1 MRAANV
7 EAGYDAL
14 SFFHTSSFHDRDS
27 WSARKALRI
36 IPVLDL
42 KGGEVVRAQRGKRD
56 RYRPIVTPLSQSSD
70 VIAVAAGLRR
80 LYPFPTFYIADLD
93 AIEGGTPNTDAL
105 ARLQAMAEPPELWVD
120 AGIADEKTL
129 SAALAERRL
138 YPVLGSESQQDDA
151 LFRRFRDHPGL
162 ILSLDFFDDGFRGP
176 LSFLDE
182 PQLWP
187 QKVIVMTLAK
197 VGSASGPD
205 FARLAE
211 IKAKAGSRSVIA
223 AGGVR
228 NGADIRALSSLG
240 IAAALVATSLHDGTL
255 TPRHFA
261 SLGA

>member
-1 MRAANV
+1 
-7 EAGYDAL
+7 
-14 SFFHTSSFHDRDS
+14 
-27 WSARKALRI
+27 LRI

-42 KGGEVVRAQRGKRD
+42 KGGEVVRACQGKRD

-70 VIAVAAGLRR
+70 VVAVAEGLRG

-93 AIEGGTPNTDAL
+93 AIEGGTPNSGAPNSEAL

-129 SAALAERRL
+129 SAALAEPWL

-151 LFRRFRDHPGL
+151 LFRRFRDHPDL

-176 LSFLDE
+176 PSFLDE
-182 PQLWP
+182 PELWP

-205 FARLAE
+205 FTRLEA

-228 NGADIRALSSLG
+228 NEADIRALSSLG

-255 TPRHFA
+255 TPGHLA
-261 SLGA
+261 ALGT

>member
-1 MRAANV
+1 M
-7 EAGYDAL
+7 
-14 SFFHTSSFHDRDS
+14 
-27 WSARKALRI
+27 RI

-42 KGGEVVRAQRGKRD
+42 KGGEVVRAQQGKRD

-70 VIAVAAGLRR
+70 VVAVTEGLRG

-93 AIEGGTPNTDAL
+93 AIEGGTPNSGAL
-105 ARLQAMAEPPELWVD
+105 ARLKAMAEPPELWVD

-129 SAALAERRL
+129 SAALAEPCRL

-151 LFRRFRDHPGL
+151 LFRRFCDHPDL

-176 LSFLDE
+176 ASFLDE
-182 PQLWP
+182 PELWP

-205 FARLAE
+205 FTRLEA

-228 NGADIRALSSLG
+228 NEADIRALSSLG
-240 IAAALVATSLHDGTL
+240 ITAALVATSLHDGTL
-255 TPRHFA
+255 TPEHLA
-261 SLGA
+261 TLGA